1 MTDKEALERVLTL
14 VKATEKGVPPEA
26 WSWWEQQE
34 ATLWV
39 LEGLLESVENEKEG
53 V

>member
-1 MTDKEALERVLTL
+1 MTDKMALERVLAL
-14 VKATEKGVPPEA
+14 VKATEEGVPPTA

-39 LEGLLESVENEKEG
+39 LEGLLERAENDE
-53 V
+53 